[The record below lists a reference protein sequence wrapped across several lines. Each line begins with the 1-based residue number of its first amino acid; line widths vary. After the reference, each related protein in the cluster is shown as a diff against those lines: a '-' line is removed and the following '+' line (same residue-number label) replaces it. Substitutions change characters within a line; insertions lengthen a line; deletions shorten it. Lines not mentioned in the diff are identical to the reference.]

1 MRLKGKNALI
11 TGAAHGIGKA
21 TAEVFAREGANVWAF
36 DLVKDEAF
44 EAWCADTAKQY
55 GVFVKPV
62 YADLTD
68 PAAVTAAIKQAMA
81 DKLPLDIL
89 VNNAGVMGEDK
100 VFQMIRIE
108 EMRRIFEVN
117 FFGAMALSQLATRW
131 MARKQQGAVVNVASV
146 AGLDGDSRLDYS
158 ASKAA
163 MIAATKKM
171 ARELAPSGIRVNAVA
186 PWFIN
191 TDLTSG
197 LSDKAVAEALEN
209 NLMHRKGEPREIAA
223 VIAFLASDDA
233 SFITAQ
239 IWRADGGV
247 V

>member
-1 MRLKGKNALI
+1 MRLNGKNALI
-11 TGAAHGIGKA
+11 TGASRGIGKA

-36 DLVKDEAF
+36 DKAKDEAF
-44 EAWCADTAKQY
+44 ETWCADTAKER

-62 YADLTD
+62 YADLADTE
-68 PAAVTAAIKQAMA
+68 AIAGAVKQAMA

-108 EMRRIFEVN
+108 EMRRVFEIN
-117 FFGAMALSQLATRW
+117 FFGTMALTQLAARW
-131 MARKQQGAVVNVASV
+131 MARKQKGAIVNVASV

-163 MIAATKKM
+163 LIAATKKM
-171 ARELAPSGIRVNAVA
+171 ARELMPSGIRVNAVA
-186 PWFIN
+186 PWFVD

-197 LSDKAVAEALEN
+197 LSEKVVGEALAR
-209 NLMHRKGEPREIAA
+209 NLMHRKGQPREIAEI
-223 VIAFLASDDA
+223 IAFLASDDA

-239 IWRADGGV
+239 VWRADGGIV
-247 V
+247 